1 MTQSLARA
9 CKLRL
14 QERPQ
19 GMLVQGVLFLAA
31 VEAY

>member
-9 CKLRL
+9 SKLHL

-19 GMLVQGVLFLAA
+19 GMLVLGVLFLA
-31 VEAY
+31 VIEAY